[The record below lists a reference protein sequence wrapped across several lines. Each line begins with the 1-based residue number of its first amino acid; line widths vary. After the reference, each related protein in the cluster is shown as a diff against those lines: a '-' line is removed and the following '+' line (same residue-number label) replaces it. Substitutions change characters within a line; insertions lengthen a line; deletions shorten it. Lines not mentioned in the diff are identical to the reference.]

1 MYSTMLI
8 PKCSSTIVF
17 SPMLASP
24 SSSKMREYGAFT
36 TNSTYSCA
44 VRLHAQLAPSSRN
57 AILWTAAYRDLE
69 RVRQLF
75 QFVDACS
82 VPLVAHSSDE
92 EQAHRLAVFRITRQ

>member
-57 AILWTAAYRDLE
+57 AILWTATYRDLE

-82 VPLVAHSSDE
+82 VPLVARSSDE
-92 EQAHRLAVFRITRQ
+92 EQAHRLAVFWITRP